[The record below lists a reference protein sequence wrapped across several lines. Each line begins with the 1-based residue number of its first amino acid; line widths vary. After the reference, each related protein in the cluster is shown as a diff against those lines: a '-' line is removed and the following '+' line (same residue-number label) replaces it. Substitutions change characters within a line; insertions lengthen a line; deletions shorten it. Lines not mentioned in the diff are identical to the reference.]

1 MQKCARCGNEFSERE
16 CPHCAG
22 SVGLS
27 EEESNK
33 ASGKYPLVAF
43 AGLAGMAASFYLYPT
58 VERHLLP
65 VTGLCLFFLPLILQV
80 FSSTRRWLT
89 SEMNRLRKV
98 YLYCSAGVVLVAL
111 VMVMN
116 GALDWV
122 PPTVVR
128 SSVVAMRITNGRYW
142 STHRLV
148 LVSWQPG
155 RATEDLA
162 VESAVYAGASV
173 GRRVSVEVH
182 KGFFGLPWY
191 GKVAVE

>member
-22 SVGLS
+22 SPKLS

-33 ASGKYPLVAF
+33 ALGKYPLVAIV
-43 AGLAGMAASFYLYPT
+43 AGIAASIYLYPT

-65 VTGLCLFFLPLILQV
+65 VVGLCLFFLPLILQV

-89 SEMNRLRKV
+89 SDMNRLRKV

-122 PPTVVR
+122 PPTVVK
-128 SSVVAMRITNGRYW
+128 SSIVAMRITNGRYW

-162 VESAVYAGASV
+162 VGSAVYAGASV

-182 KGFFGLPWY
+182 KGVFGLPWY
-191 GKVAVE
+191 GKVTLE

>member
-1 MQKCARCGNEFSERE
+1 
-16 CPHCAG
+16 
-22 SVGLS
+22 
-27 EEESNK
+27 
-33 ASGKYPLVAF
+33 
-43 AGLAGMAASFYLYPT
+43 
-58 VERHLLP
+58 
-65 VTGLCLFFLPLILQV
+65 
-80 FSSTRRWLT
+80 
-89 SEMNRLRKV
+89 MNRLRKV

-128 SSVVAMRITNGRYW
+128 SSIVAMRITNGKYW

-162 VESAVYAGASV
+162 VGSAVYAGASV

-191 GKVAVE
+191 RKVTLE

>member
-1 MQKCARCGNEFSERE
+1 
-16 CPHCAG
+16 
-22 SVGLS
+22 
-27 EEESNK
+27 
-33 ASGKYPLVAF
+33 
-43 AGLAGMAASFYLYPT
+43 
-58 VERHLLP
+58 
-65 VTGLCLFFLPLILQV
+65 
-80 FSSTRRWLT
+80 
-89 SEMNRLRKV
+89 MNRLRKV
-98 YLYCSAGVVLVAL
+98 YLYCSAGVVLVAV

-128 SSVVAMRITNGRYW
+128 SSVVAMRITNGKYW

-155 RATEDLA
+155 RATEELA
-162 VESAVYAGASV
+162 VGSAVYAGASV

-191 GKVAVE
+191 GKVTLE

>member
-22 SVGLS
+22 SPRLS
-27 EEESNK
+27 AEESNK
-33 ASGKYPLVAF
+33 ALGKYPHVAI
-43 AGLAGMAASFYLYPT
+43 AGLAGMAASIYLYPT
-58 VERHLLP
+58 VERHILP
-65 VTGLCLFFLPLILQV
+65 VVGSCLFFLPLLLQV

-89 SEMNRLRKV
+89 SDMSRLRKV
-98 YLYCSAGVVLVAL
+98 YRYCSAGVVLVAL
-111 VMVMN
+111 VMEMN

-128 SSVVAMRITNGRYW
+128 SSIVAMRITNGRYW

-162 VESAVYAGASV
+162 VGSAVYAGASV
-173 GRRVSVEVH
+173 GRCVSVEVH

-191 GKVAVE
+191 GKVTLG